1 MIEKRCRRMVCSSSE
16 ECDAAAWLRDIFT
29 RQHLTCTALPSL
41 TVDNCTQPGLDPGQ
55 PGFLIFLVRSKHSNL
70 MFALLLLIPF
80 VLNHYWNIISC
91 DLVEE
96 KYMDPLWV
104 GNFKQQMY
112 SLLCCQSV
120 SCKISFPQQPGS
132 RTFVAKIFLL
142 RVRASVSTLLT
153 QKLSCG
159 IYLLLLKQID
169 TNWYNAIWVSAEW
182 SRVLPL
188 WSPQP
193 QLMCWC
199 ERILVICEMVNK

>member
-1 MIEKRCRRMVCSSSE
+1 MIEKRCRWMVCSSSE

-112 SLLCCQSV
+112 SLLCCQSA
-120 SCKISFPQQPGS
+120 SCKISLPQQSGS
-132 RTFVAKIFLL
+132 RTFVAKISLH
-142 RVRASVSTLLT
+142 RVGPSVSTLLT
-153 QKLSCG
+153 QKIACELS
-159 IYLLLLKQID
+159 
-169 TNWYNAIWVSAEW
+169 SEW
-182 SRVLPL
+182 KLIKS
-188 WSPQP
+188 
-193 QLMCWC
+193 
-199 ERILVICEMVNK
+199 

>member
-1 MIEKRCRRMVCSSSE
+1 MKAIRRFHTVNGSSRDPPCSCENFADASIAMVRCSSSE

-112 SLLCCQSV
+112 SLLCCQSA
-120 SCKISFPQQPGS
+120 SWKISLPQQSSS
-132 RTFVAKIFLL
+132 RTFVAKISLH
-142 RVRASVSTLLT
+142 RVGPSVSTLLT
-153 QKLSCG
+153 QKIACELS
-159 IYLLLLKQID
+159 
-169 TNWYNAIWVSAEW
+169 SEW
-182 SRVLPL
+182 
-188 WSPQP
+188 
-193 QLMCWC
+193 
-199 ERILVICEMVNK
+199 K